1 MKRTLIIALALLP
14 GCFGTVAK
22 LQPNAKNVQVVH
34 ETDKPLHCEV
44 LGKISGTS
52 RSTDEKEARQGAEN
66 DFRNKAA
73 DLKGNFALIEAQR
86 GGQVGTGAEHDSYL
100 GGRALLCQTE
110 EMEEAQE
117 KEEAAAREQR
127 EKEAAEK
134 SEQEAAEKAAKKEA
148 EKGKKKSKT

>member
-1 MKRTLIIALALLP
+1 MNRTLLVVCMLLP

-22 LQPNAKNVQVVH
+22 LQPNAKSVTVVH

-52 RSTDEKEARQGAEN
+52 RSTDQKEAREGAEN

-73 DLKGNFALIEAQR
+73 ELKGNFALIEAER

-100 GGRALLCQTE
+100 GGRALHCQTE
-110 EMEEAQE
+110 EMEEAQA

-127 EKEAAEK
+127 EKDEAARAEKEAAEK
-134 SEQEAAEKAAKKEA
+134 KDKP
-148 EKGKKKSKT
+148 KGKK

>member
-1 MKRTLIIALALLP
+1 MKRALIVIPVLLT

-22 LQPNAKNVQVVH
+22 LQPAAKSVTVVR

-52 RSTDEKEARQGAEN
+52 RSTDAKEARQGAEN

-73 DLKGNFALIEAQR
+73 ELKGNFALIEAER
-86 GGQVGTGAEHDSYL
+86 GGQVGTGAEHDAYL
-100 GGRALLCQTE
+100 GGRALFCQTE

-127 EKEAAEK
+127 EKEAAERAEK
-134 SEQEAAEKAAKKEA
+134 EAAEKKEKAKEK
-148 EKGKKKSKT
+148 KGKT

>member
-1 MKRTLIIALALLP
+1 MNRALLIACLLLP
-14 GCFGTVAK
+14 SCFGTVAK
-22 LQPNAKNVQVVH
+22 LQPNAKNVTVVR

-52 RSTDEKEARQGAEN
+52 RSTDQKEARQGAEN

-73 DLKGNFALIEAQR
+73 ELKGNFALIEAER
-86 GGQVGTGAEHDSYL
+86 GGQVGTGAEHDAYL
-100 GGRALLCQTE
+100 GGRALFCQTE

-127 EKEAAEK
+127 EKEEAERAQK
-134 SEQEAAEKAAKKEA
+134 EADEKKEKAKDKQ
-148 EKGKKKSKT
+148 KSKT